1 MNGVILFLMKTAISL
16 PNPLFEAADEF
27 AKRLGVSRSVL
38 YATAIEEYLR
48 VHRDE
53 AVTEALNRV
62 YGTEDSS
69 LDRGLV
75 ALQAAAL
82 PRDDW

>member
-1 MNGVILFLMKTAISL
+1 MNGVILLVMKTAISL
-16 PNPLFEAADEF
+16 PDPLFAAADHL
-27 AKRLGVSRSVL
+27 ARRLGVSRSEL

-48 VHRDE
+48 AHRDD

-62 YGTEDSS
+62 YGEEDSS
-69 LDRGLV
+69 LEPALA

-82 PRDDW
+82 SRDDW